1 MKNRKQ
7 LIFRIILI
15 ATPILIAI
23 AAIPIIYG
31 WYVRTIRTGKI
42 DGSTKNVSI
51 SYRFDNGRSPVTNA
65 LTYTID
71 NLVFFDIENPDETA
85 FFNSMAINLELKLT
99 NTSNSDMTYTVTFNT
114 TKRIVNGDN
123 EEAVSISYVACYFS
137 NIPNNYAADTKIS
150 SLETNTTNY
159 AYTNNSTSYSAVYSS
174 DEYALK
180 ASTLENTNDEATLN
194 LYLIGVQEKST
205 AKNTDF
211 LYTINDDGEKSLKEY
226 HFSIT
231 ITGVPKSDSQATE
244 ITTTEETTTE

>member
-15 ATPILIAI
+15 ATPILFAI

-31 WYVRTIRTGKI
+31 WYVSTIRTGKI

-51 SYRFDNGRSPVTNA
+51 SYTLDNGRTSKTNV

-71 NLVFFDIENPDETA
+71 NLVFFDIENTDETA
-85 FFNSMAINLELKLT
+85 FFNSMAVNLELKLT

-137 NIPNNYAADTKIS
+137 NIPNNYAANTKIS
-150 SLETNTTNY
+150 SLETNTTSY

-180 ASTLENTNDEATLN
+180 ASTPENTNDEATLN
-194 LYLIGVQEKST
+194 LYLIGVQEIST

-211 LYTINDDGEKSLKEY
+211 LYTESNGVKRLIEY
-226 HFSIT
+226 QFSIT